1 MKRFLAQYVVT
12 DCAVMH
18 LHLVSV
24 DSSDNVIDIVPF
36 AGEVQSTQYVNGI
49 IVVTSRNVARHCT
62 LFRKY
67 IADSCDLKSAAQSIA
82 DFLAQCSPGALD
94 LSCSKAFIIE

>member
-49 IVVTSRNVARHCT
+49 IVVTTRNVAEHCDI
-62 LFRKY
+62 FRKY
-67 IADSCDLKSAAQSIA
+67 VADSCDLKSAALCIA
-82 DFLAQCSPGALD
+82 DFLAQCSHGAMD

>member
-24 DSSDNVIDIVPF
+24 DSSDNVIDIEPF
-36 AGEVQSTQYVNGI
+36 AGEVQLNMSTG
-49 IVVTSRNVARHCT
+49 
-62 LFRKY
+62 
-67 IADSCDLKSAAQSIA
+67 
-82 DFLAQCSPGALD
+82 
-94 LSCSKAFIIE
+94 